1 MSIGP
6 CQTSRDG
13 FRCARIT
20 SKIIFSHKDGADED
34 SIQYAIL
41 QYADRLIKSLNLG
54 ELECYYAG
62 DEPLETLLKV
72 TLSGVPDNLMGRDEL
87 DLFEETTKKYLK
99 ENAQSEDAKI
109 LSVEVTQQK
118 MQDLLSIE
126 SRRLNEGSIDITTLI
141 TGKHRPPSPGLDFN
155 ILVEES
161 VNSDDS
167 TFKDELIQSTKDQGI
182 EYFSTVEEIKAI
194 AMSSDEP
201 TKPPSGDLAY
211 GDYNVNEQGL
221 GLIANIV
228 IVIAVAIFTFGIVF
242 GAFIYRKKRKEE
254 KKYMNK
260 YDYDVESEDEEDVL
274 FVDMLKHKDSRKQLD
289 KEKSKSGPPRSA
301 FNRNKSDIGDESSN
315 VFDDDRI
322 DRMPSYNPENA
333 DSGRRLNQSNQSS
346 HSLHK
351 KKCDTRVND
360 GLQGMGNRSEHGS
373 YDDESCS
380 EDYSSDSRSTPN
392 NRSSN
397 W

>member
-1 MSIGP
+1 M
-6 CQTSRDG
+6 
-13 FRCARIT
+13 
-20 SKIIFSHKDGADED
+20 FSHEDGADED
-34 SIQYAIL
+34 YIQYAVL

-54 ELECYYAG
+54 ELECFYAG
-62 DEPLETLLKV
+62 DEPLETLLKIS
-72 TLSGVPDNLMGRDEL
+72 LSGVPDNLMGKDEL
-87 DLFEETTKKYLK
+87 ALFEKTTKKYLK

-118 MQDLLSIE
+118 MRDSLSIE
-126 SRRLNEGSIDITTLI
+126 SRRLDEGSIDITTLI

-155 ILVEES
+155 DLVEES

-167 TFKDELIQSTKDQGI
+167 TFKNELIQSTKDQGI
-182 EYFSTVEEIKAI
+182 EYFSTVEEINAI
-194 AMSSDEP
+194 AMSTYEP
-201 TKPPSGDLAY
+201 TKPPSDGGLAY

-228 IVIAVAIFTFGIVF
+228 IVIAASIFTFGIVF

-260 YDYDVESEDEEDVL
+260 YDYDVESDDEEDVL
-274 FVDMLKHKDSRKQLD
+274 FVDMLKHKDSRKQVD
-289 KEKSKSGPPRSA
+289 KEKSKRGPPRSA
-301 FNRNKSDIGDESSN
+301 FNRNKSDHGEESSN
-315 VFDDDRI
+315 IFDDDRM

-333 DSGRRLNQSNQSS
+333 DSGRRIAQST

-351 KKCDTRVND
+351 TNYDNGVSD

-380 EDYSSDSRSTPN
+380 DDYSSDSRKYG
-392 NRSSN
+392 
-397 W
+397 